1 MTEMSD
7 DELLLYCDGMVTT
20 ERCGF
25 AAPMIARLLRLAG
38 READAAV
45 WDREPGRVV
54 YNVHDDIRSLVAE
67 ARTIRGGK

>member
-7 DELLLYCDGMVTT
+7 DELLQYCDGMVMT

-25 AAPMIARLLRLAG
+25 AAPMIVRLMRLAG

-45 WDREPGRVV
+45 WDRGLVV
-54 YNVHDDIRSLVAE
+54 YNVHDEIRSLVAE
-67 ARTIRGGK
+67 ARAIRGGK